1 MKKLFLIIL
10 VASLSCKK
18 SKKETKFVNSDSLGF
33 WYKRT
38 YYTNKKIHTETLLSK
53 GTVPLKIISY
63 REDGSIEAEFLFG
76 KNRDSLGYGLVIH
89 YDNSISNNIE
99 NVEIVGIN
107 TSNTWKGYT
116 LFYREKEIQKID
128 DIKYKNW
135 KKKINV
141 ENKNYYF
148 DW

>member
-1 MKKLFLIIL
+1 MRKLSIIIL
-10 VASLSCKK
+10 ISLLSCTNQENRIKNVGG
-18 SKKETKFVNSDSLGF
+18 ECLDF

-53 GTVPLKIISY
+53 DTVPLKIISY

-89 YDNSISNNIE
+89 YDSSIFNNIE

-128 DIKYKNW
+128 DVKYKNW
-135 KKKINV
+135 KKKINL

>member
-1 MKKLFLIIL
+1 MRKLSLLILI
-10 VASLSCKK
+10 SIISCTNKE
-18 SKKETKFVNSDSLGF
+18 SKIKTVESKCLDF

-38 YYTNKKIHTETLLSK
+38 YYTNKKIHTEMLLSK
-53 GTVPLKIISY
+53 DTVPLKIISY

-116 LFYREKEIQKID
+116 LFYREKEIQKINEN
-128 DIKYKNW
+128 KYKNW
-135 KKKINV
+135 KNKINV

>member
-1 MKKLFLIIL
+1 MRKLCFIIL
-10 VASLSCKK
+10 ISLLSCSQHEGKIK
-18 SKKETKFVNSDSLGF
+18 NIGSDCLDF

-38 YYTNKKIHTETLLSK
+38 YYSNNKIHTETLLSK
-53 GTVPLKIISY
+53 DTVPLKIISY
-63 REDGSIEAEFLFG
+63 RNNGSIEAEFLFG
-76 KNRDSLGYGLVIH
+76 KDRDSLGYGLVIH
-89 YDNSISNNIE
+89 YDSSISNRIE

-116 LFYREKEIQKID
+116 LFYREKEIMKID
-128 DIKYKNW
+128 SVNYENW

-141 ENKNYYF
+141 KDKNYYF